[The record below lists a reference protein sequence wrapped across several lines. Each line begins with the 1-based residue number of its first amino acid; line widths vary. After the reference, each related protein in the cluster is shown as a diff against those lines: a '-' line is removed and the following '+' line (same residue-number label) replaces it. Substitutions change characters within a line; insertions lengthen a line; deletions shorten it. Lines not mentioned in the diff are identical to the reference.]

1 MMLQPTEKEF
11 ELFQKLKETT
21 DEDEKNKLR
30 LELKEIAMKQKEEL
44 KDCPFC

>member
-1 MMLQPTEKEF
+1 MMLQPTEKEL
-11 ELFQKLKETT
+11 ELLQKLKETT